1 MGTDKVK
8 RRVIG
13 GSRVQNRRNRDSAHL
28 FAFKFPFVAGIAIA
42 FFILICREF
51 LIGYLPLLL
60 VNLTGILKLPGDIFM
75 LLVISIFSP
84 QNAWQA
90 LHEASPYRYAS
101 YAINFAL
108 YFLLAYAIQAMAVK
122 MKK

>member
-1 MGTDKVK
+1 MP
-8 RRVIG
+8 I
-13 GSRVQNRRNRDSAHL
+13 SRKEDNMIPFIAALATTL
-28 FAFKFPFVAGIAIA
+28 FIW
-42 FFILICREF
+42 ICREF

-101 YAINFAL
+101 YAINFAF